1 MDYGWLVAAET
12 HTIRVVLASKIG
24 INESLL
30 LDKIGH
36 WVAKNASNNKHMH
49 DGKYWTRMTAEAW
62 SKMFPYLTEGKI
74 RGALARLEKKNLI
87 ITDNFNITKYDRT
100 LWYTLT
106 KEGVGLLGETQPKSK
121 QQSQS
126 DCKQSQKKAPLPG
139 AVVDVRID
147 QTDQAEYLRRAGN
160 HIVIN
165 NPAGFATHKRRA
177 WAQDAKAWLRD
188 KQQLDG
194 WRKQEAQGKPN
205 VIAKL
210 NQICSADDPRPAVQV
225 IREIYYKSE
234 YLAAK
239 NTNDVFD
246 LINVLEAEGVS
257 EIENIKEVAEEVIRR
272 GIEYRT
278 RMPGVKGWPTIWP
291 YWVVDA
297 AKGYRL

>member
-1 MDYGWLVAAET
+1 MDYSWLVTAET
-12 HTIRVVLASKIG
+12 HTLRVGLAVKIG
-24 INESLL
+24 VNESLL

-36 WVAKNASNNKHMH
+36 WIAKNASNNKHLH
-49 DGKYWTRMTAEAW
+49 EGKYWTRLATEAW
-62 SKMFPYLTEGKI
+62 ATMFPYLTLGKI
-74 RGALARLEKKNLI
+74 RGALNRLENKNLI
-87 ITDNFNITKYDRT
+87 ITNNYNKTKYDKT

-106 KEGVGLLGETQPKSK
+106 QEGFDLLVETQPKPK
-121 QQSQS
+121 EQSRLETMQS
-126 DCKQSQKKAPLPG
+126 HEATLQPG
-139 AVVDVRID
+139 PEVGVWDD
-147 QTDQAEYLRRAGN
+147 QADQAEYLRRAGN
-160 HIVIN
+160 HLVIN
-165 NPAGFATHKRRA
+165 NPAGFATHKRRT
-177 WAQDAKAWLRD
+177 WDQDAKAWLRD